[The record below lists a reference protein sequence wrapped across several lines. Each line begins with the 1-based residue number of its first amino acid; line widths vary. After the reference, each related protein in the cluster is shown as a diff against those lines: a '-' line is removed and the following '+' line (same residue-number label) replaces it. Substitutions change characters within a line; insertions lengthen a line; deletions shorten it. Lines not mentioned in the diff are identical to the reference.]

1 MRLLLA
7 RAAFLLIVSFSPAY
21 AALNGGSALDTD
33 GLAQLQSRAEHAAA
47 REQCY
52 LYTELVQAYIDLAGH
67 QVSLGETE
75 QALASM
81 KRVQAF
87 ADRAHAGL
95 AKDSKRLKDA
105 EIVVHA
111 ATYRLEQAMHAV
123 SDEDRAVFEAT
134 MKQLNKVHEELLSQV
149 FAH

>member
-1 MRLLLA
+1 MRFFPA
-7 RAAFLLIVSFSPAY
+7 CAALVLIVSFSPAF
-21 AALNGGSALDTD
+21 AAANGGVAPDSA
-33 GLAQLQSRAEHAAA
+33 GLAQMEARAEHAGA

-67 QVSLGETE
+67 QISAGEME
-75 QALASM
+75 QAFASM

-87 ADRAHAGL
+87 ADRAHTGM

-105 EIVVHA
+105 EMVVRA

>member
-1 MRLLLA
+1 MRLSLA
-7 RAAFLLIVSFSPAY
+7 RAAFVLIVSFSPAY
-21 AALNGGSALDTD
+21 AAGSGGFTLDSA
-33 GLAQLQSRAEHAAA
+33 GLAQLESRAEHAAA

-52 LYTELVQAYIDLAGH
+52 LYTELVQAYIELAGH
-67 QVSLGETE
+67 QISAGETE
-75 QALASM
+75 QAQASM

-87 ADRAHAGL
+87 ADRAHAGM

-105 EIVVHA
+105 EMVVHA

-123 SDEDRAVFEAT
+123 SDEDKAVFETT
-134 MKQLNKVHEELLSQV
+134 MKQLNKVHEELLAQV

>member
-1 MRLLLA
+1 MIFSLA
-7 RAAFLLIVSFSPAY
+7 RAALLLIVSSAPAY
-21 AALNGGSALDTD
+21 AAPSGSFTLDAA
-33 GLAQLQSRAEHAAA
+33 GLAQLESRAEHAAA

-52 LYTELVQAYIDLAGH
+52 LYTELVQAYIELAGH
-67 QVSLGETE
+67 QVSAGEME
-75 QALASM
+75 QAQASM

-87 ADRAHAGL
+87 VEHAHTGM
-95 AKDSKRLKDA
+95 AKDSKRLKEA
-105 EIVVHA
+105 EMVVHA

-123 SDEDRAVFEAT
+123 SDEDKVVFDTT